1 MAFRDVV
8 GHRGLVRLIAR
19 AVDRESLPPSLLFA
33 GPEGVGKRRAAAAL
47 AQALNCAAPVRDA
60 AAGAAVPLDACGRCA
75 ACTRIARGSY
85 PDVLTVGG
93 DGGAITVDEVRE
105 AAGQARYRPFEGR
118 RRVVVFDDADR
129 LVPQSQNA
137 LLKTLEEPPAAS
149 QFVLVTSRADTL
161 LATVRSRCQRLSFG
175 LLETAEVS
183 EVLTRDHGYGESDA
197 RAAAAAAGG
206 SVGRALRLASGEL
219 TAARDAALALLRTA
233 AAARDAKSRL
243 EGAKGLLAGRTG
255 GKGGGGGQR
264 QELTERLRALSS
276 LVRDV
281 TLLASGA
288 DRGTLA
294 NPDLRARLDPLA
306 QRVSARRGVRAFA
319 AVDEA
324 MDAAA
329 RNAGPK
335 VVADW
340 LACRL

>member
-19 AVDRESLPPSLLFA
+19 AVDRGSLPPSLLFA

-75 ACTRIARGSY
+75 ACARIARGSH

-137 LLKTLEEPPAAS
+137 LLKTLEEPPPAA
-149 QFVLVTSRADTL
+149 QFVLVTARADTL

-183 EVLTRDHGYGESDA
+183 EILTRDHGYGESDA

-206 SVGRALRLASGEL
+206 SAGRALCLASGEL
-219 TAARDAALALLRTA
+219 TAARDAALALLRTV

-243 EGAKGLLAGRTG
+243 EGAKGLLAGRPG
-255 GKGGGGGQR
+255 GKGGGGQR

-306 QRVSARRGVRAFA
+306 QRVSARRGVQAFA
-319 AVDEA
+319 TVDEA
-324 MDAAA
+324 IDAAA

>member
-19 AVDRESLPPSLLFA
+19 AVDRGSLPPSLLFA

-75 ACTRIARGSY
+75 ACARIARGSY

-93 DGGAITVDEVRE
+93 DGGAITIDEVRE

-137 LLKTLEEPPAAS
+137 LLKTLEEPPPAS
-149 QFVLVTSRADTL
+149 QFVLVTARADTL

-175 LLETAEVS
+175 LLETAEVA
-183 EVLTRDHGYGESDA
+183 EILTRDHGYGESDA

-206 SVGRALRLASGEL
+206 SVGRALRLASGDL
-219 TAARDAALALLRTA
+219 AAARDAALALLRTV

-243 EGAKGLLAGRTG
+243 EGAKGLLAGRAG
-255 GKGGGGGQR
+255 GKGAGGQR

-306 QRVSARRGVRAFA
+306 QRVSARRGAQAFA
-319 AVDEA
+319 TVDEA
-324 MDAAA
+324 IDAAA

>member
-19 AVDRESLPPSLLFA
+19 AVDRGSLPPSLLFA

-75 ACTRIARGSY
+75 ACARIARGSY

-93 DGGAITVDEVRE
+93 DGGAITIDEVRE
-105 AAGQARYRPFEGR
+105 AAGHARYRPFEGR

-137 LLKTLEEPPAAS
+137 LLKTLEEPPPAS

-183 EVLTRDHGYGESDA
+183 EILTRDHGYGESDA

-206 SVGRALRLASGEL
+206 SVGRALRLAAGEL
-219 TAARDAALALLRTA
+219 TAARDAALALLRTV

-255 GKGGGGGQR
+255 GKGAGGQR

-306 QRVSARRGVRAFA
+306 QRVSARRGAQAFA
-319 AVDEA
+319 TVDEA
-324 MDAAA
+324 IDAAA

>member
-19 AVDRESLPPSLLFA
+19 AVDRGSLPPSLLFA

-60 AAGAAVPLDACGRCA
+60 AAGAAVPFDACGRCA

-93 DGGAITVDEVRE
+93 DGGAITVDAVRE

-137 LLKTLEEPPAAS
+137 LLKTLEEPPPAS

-183 EVLTRDHGYGESDA
+183 EILTRGHGYGESDA

-219 TAARDAALALLRTA
+219 AAARDAALALLRTA

-243 EGAKGLLAGRTG
+243 EGAKGLLAG
-255 GKGGGGGQR
+255 GKGGGGQR

-319 AVDEA
+319 AVDA
-324 MDAAA
+324 AIDAAA